1 MLTFFPPEV
10 FASRNSKIKNDLKV
24 ALKYVRSE
32 FMRGSNLSI
41 GIFIFSGVTQLDFT
55 GPYEVFSRIPSAKIF
70 LFAQSKKP
78 VVAESGMKLIPDYDF
93 SNCPDFDILLV
104 PGGAGTTL
112 LMEEF
117 EVLNFLKTK
126 AENSKFIT
134 SVCTG
139 SLVLAAAGLLDGYKA
154 TTHWLSLDVLKL
166 FPVQIS
172 GERFVKDRNRIT
184 GGGVTAGIDFALFLT
199 AELFGIELAEE
210 IQLMIEYNPTPP
222 FTSGHPTTATS
233 HLVGKVKLSRE
244 TTQNRRKAAAIRV
257 LAFNKKASK
266 SGS

>member
-1 MLTFFPPEV
+1 MTCKP
-10 FASRNSKIKNDLKV
+10 RSKIH
-24 ALKYVRSE
+24 ALGMPSAN
-32 FMRGSNLSI
+32 FSI

-55 GPYEVFSRIPSAKIF
+55 GPYEVFSRIPNAKVF
-70 LFAQSKKP
+70 LFAQTKG
-78 VVAESGMKLIPDYDF
+78 AITTESGMKFIPDYDF
-93 SNCPDFDILLV
+93 SDCPDLDILLV
-104 PGGAGTTL
+104 PGGSGTTI

-117 EVLNFLKTK
+117 EVLDFLKEK
-126 AENSKFIT
+126 AEKSKFIT

-199 AELFGIELAEE
+199 AEFFGIDLAEE
-210 IQLMIEYNPTPP
+210 IQLMIEYNPAPP

-233 HLVGKVKLSRE
+233 HLVEKVKSSRE
-244 TTQNRRKAAAIRV
+244 TAQNRRKAAAIRV
-257 LAFNKKASK
+257 LEARPRN
-266 SGS
+266 

>member
-1 MLTFFPPEV
+1 ML
-10 FASRNSKIKNDLKV
+10 
-24 ALKYVRSE
+24 E
-32 FMRGSNLSI
+32 FMSGSNFSI

-55 GPYEVFSRIPSAKIF
+55 GPYEVFSKIPNVKIF
-70 LFAQSKKP
+70 LFAQSKEP
-78 VVAESGMKLIPDYDF
+78 VVAESGMKWIPDYDF
-93 SNCPDFDILLV
+93 SDCPDLDVLLI
-104 PGGAGTTL
+104 PGGVGTTL

-139 SLVLAAAGLLDGYKA
+139 SLVLAAAGLLNGYKA

-172 GERFVKDRNRIT
+172 GERFVRDRNRIT

-199 AELFGIELAEE
+199 AELFGTELAEE
-210 IQLMIEYNPTPP
+210 IQPMIEYNPAPP

-233 HLVGKVKLSRE
+233 HLVEKVKLSRE

-257 LAFNKKASK
+257 LAFNKSK
-266 SGS
+266 SDDSRFY

>member
-1 MLTFFPPEV
+1 M
-10 FASRNSKIKNDLKV
+10 S
-24 ALKYVRSE
+24 
-32 FMRGSNLSI
+32 GSNFSI
-41 GIFIFSGVTQLDFT
+41 GIFIFPGVTQLDFT
-55 GPYEVFSRIPSAKIF
+55 GPFEVFSRIPKAKVF
-70 LFAQSKKP
+70 LFAQSKETI
-78 VVAESGMKLIPDYDF
+78 ATESGMKFIPDYDF
-93 SNCPDFDILLV
+93 STCPELDILLV
-104 PGGAGTTL
+104 PGGSGTTH
-112 LMEEF
+112 LMEDY
-117 EVLNFLKTK
+117 EVLEFLKKK

-199 AELFGIELAEE
+199 AEFFGTELAEE
-210 IQLMIEYNPTPP
+210 IQLMIEYNPAPP

-233 HLVGKVKLSRE
+233 HLVDKVKGSRE
-244 TTQNRRKAAAIRV
+244 TAQNRRKAAAIRV
-257 LAFNKKASK
+257 LESRSK
-266 SGS
+266 S

>member
-1 MLTFFPPEV
+1 MS
-10 FASRNSKIKNDLKV
+10 ASN
-24 ALKYVRSE
+24 
-32 FMRGSNLSI
+32 FSI
-41 GIFIFSGVTQLDFT
+41 GIFIFSGVTQLDFA
-55 GPYEVFSRIPSAKIF
+55 GPYEVFSKIPNVNIF
-70 LFAQSKKP
+70 LFAQSKEL
-78 VVAESGMKLIPDYDF
+78 VVAESGMKWIPDYDF
-93 SNCPDFDILLV
+93 SDCPDLDVLLI
-104 PGGAGTTL
+104 PGGVGTTL

-117 EVLNFLKTK
+117 EILNFLKTK

-139 SLVLAAAGLLDGYKA
+139 SLVLAAAGLLDGYRA

-172 GERFVKDRNRIT
+172 GERFVRDRNRIT

-199 AELFGIELAEE
+199 AELFGTELAEE
-210 IQLMIEYNPTPP
+210 IQLMIEYNPAPP

-233 HLVGKVKLSRE
+233 HLVEKVKLSRE

-257 LAFNKKASK
+257 LAFNKSK
-266 SGS
+266 SDDSRFY

>member
-1 MLTFFPPEV
+1 M
-10 FASRNSKIKNDLKV
+10 
-24 ALKYVRSE
+24 
-32 FMRGSNLSI
+32 
-41 GIFIFSGVTQLDFT
+41 
-55 GPYEVFSRIPSAKIF
+55 
-70 LFAQSKKP
+70 
-78 VVAESGMKLIPDYDF
+78 AESGMTWISDYDF

-126 AENSKFIT
+126 TENSKFIT

-139 SLVLAAAGLLDGYKA
+139 SLILAAAGLLDGYKA

-199 AELFGIELAEE
+199 AELFGTELAEE
-210 IQLMIEYNPTPP
+210 IQLMIEYNPAPP

-233 HLVGKVKLSRE
+233 HLVEKVKLSRE
-244 TTQNRRKAAAIRV
+244 TAQNRRKAAAIRV
-257 LAFNKKASK
+257 LAFNKKTSK
-266 SGS
+266 SGL

>member
-1 MLTFFPPEV
+1 MP
-10 FASRNSKIKNDLKV
+10 
-24 ALKYVRSE
+24 
-32 FMRGSNLSI
+32 GSNFSI
-41 GIFIFSGVTQLDFT
+41 GIFIFPGVTQLDFT
-55 GPYEVFSRIPSAKIF
+55 GPFEVFSRIPNAKVF
-70 LFAQSKKP
+70 LFAQTKGP
-78 VVAESGMKLIPDYDF
+78 ITTESGMKFLPDYDF
-93 SNCPDFDILLV
+93 ATCPDLDILLV
-104 PGGAGTTL
+104 PGGSGTTL

-117 EVLNFLKTK
+117 EVLDFLKSK

-172 GERFVKDRNRIT
+172 GERFVRDRNRIT

-199 AELFGIELAEE
+199 AEFFGTELAEE
-210 IQLMIEYNPTPP
+210 IQLMIEYNPAPP

-233 HLVGKVKLSRE
+233 HLVEKVKVSRE
-244 TTQNRRKAAAIRV
+244 TAQNRRKAAAIRV
-257 LAFNKKASK
+257 LEARTKN
-266 SGS
+266 